1 MMLIYLLLLTK
12 GLMLQFTKISEV
24 LSLSVKMFMVACSG
38 RGNFPL
44 VCFSAL
50 DQEVHFIHQHLGRRQ
65 PHHQVRLVHQ
75 RLAQVLVLRKVTK
88 KTICGIRD
96 VASRTKRW
104 LQPSRGLDSGEKTR
118 SGELNWK
125 GKQPP
130 RKAETSG
137 RKA

>member
-24 LSLSVKMFMVACSG
+24 LSLSVKMFMVTCSG

-50 DQEVHFIHQHLGRRQ
+50 DQAVHFIQQHLGRRQ
-65 PHHQVRLVHQ
+65 PRHQARLVHQ

-104 LQPSRGLDSGEKTR
+104 QQPSKGLDSEEKMR

-125 GKQPP
+125 GKQPH
-130 RKAETSG
+130 KKS
-137 RKA
+137 